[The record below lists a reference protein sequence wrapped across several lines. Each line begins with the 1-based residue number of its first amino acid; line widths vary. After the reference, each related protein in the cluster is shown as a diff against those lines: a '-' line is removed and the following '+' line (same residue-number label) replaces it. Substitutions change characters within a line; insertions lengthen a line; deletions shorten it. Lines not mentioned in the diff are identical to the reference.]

1 MFKELISTKIPV
13 CGGYDMSE
21 DMQEMTEVVEIET
34 SETEEDHGIKRKT
47 HFSGTVSKLTL
58 AGAIVDI
65 GQDQPGMLHR
75 SRIQVDP
82 VNRVE
87 DVLEIGQSIDVWV
100 RRIDPKTTRIELTMI
115 KPLDLE
121 WREIKKGM
129 VVKGTVTRL
138 EDFGAFIEIGA
149 ERPGLVH
156 ISELTHGYIKTPS
169 EVVKEGG
176 EVEVKVI
183 GVNRRKKR
191 IRLSMKALEAL
202 PQAQRKPEPEE
213 EDELPDEPVP
223 TAMEIALRQAMSKS
237 KGEPAKAET
246 PQPSKKAKGS
256 QKDNELDDIFNRTLE
271 QEPTQ

>member
-1 MFKELISTKIPV
+1 
-13 CGGYDMSE
+13 MSE
-21 DMQEMTEVVEIET
+21 EKLEATEVIEDQAAEAE
-34 SETEEDHGIKRKT
+34 ETPAIQRKS
-47 HFSGTVSKLTL
+47 HFTGTVKKLTL

-87 DVLEIGQSIDVWV
+87 DILEVGQTIDVWI
-100 RRIDPKTTRIELTMI
+100 RRIDPKTSRIELTMI

-202 PQAQRKPEPEE
+202 PQAQRKPEPVE
-213 EDELPDEPVP
+213 EDEPEEEPVP
-223 TAMEIALRQAMSKS
+223 TAMEIALRQAMSRS
-237 KGEPAKAET
+237 KAEET
-246 PQPSKKAKGS
+246 PPAASTPDRKAKS
-256 QKDNELDDIFNRTLE
+256 DRNNELDDILNRTLE
-271 QEPTQ
+271 QERAS

>member
-1 MFKELISTKIPV
+1 
-13 CGGYDMSE
+13 MSE
-21 DMQEMTEVVEIET
+21 EKQEQTEVIENEAAEAEDT
-34 SETEEDHGIKRKT
+34 SEIKRKT
-47 HFSGTVSKLTL
+47 QFSGTVSKLTL
-58 AGAIVDI
+58 AGALVDI

-87 DVLEIGQSIDVWV
+87 DVLEVGQTIDVWV
-100 RRIDPKTTRIELTMI
+100 RRIDPKSSRIELTMI

-202 PQAQRKPEPEE
+202 PEAQRRSEPKE

-223 TAMEIALRQAMSKS
+223 TAMEIALRQAMSRSKSAEAPTEAPAPAKKS
-237 KGEPAKAET
+237 KG
-246 PQPSKKAKGS
+246 Q
-256 QKDNELDDIFNRTLE
+256 QDNELDDILNRTLE
-271 QEPTQ
+271 QEPAS